1 MGRMND
7 VHISSIKNLYQ
18 NQSIVELNLNK
29 VSDEVNGKAKLA
41 MSAVFETK
49 RLRPSDTA
57 FLYDKRA
64 DFDPPEEIRRIEKTI
79 SKNIYYF
86 VIRLL
91 VLCICVM
98 RSRTRLEWP
107 ASLPYQIGYPR

>member
-1 MGRMND
+1 MGRIND

-29 VSDEVNGKAKLA
+29 VSDEVSGKAR

-64 DFDPPEEIRRIEKTI
+64 DFDPPE
-79 SKNIYYF
+79 
-86 VIRLL
+86 
-91 VLCICVM
+91 
-98 RSRTRLEWP
+98 
-107 ASLPYQIGYPR
+107 